1 MSRLSSKRWL
11 HHTPTLGR
19 ITLTPCRP
27 RPLDLAL
34 RPRRNTLIMT
44 PVKVT
49 EQLIEKTK
57 ALRMKGKTQEAI
69 AIELGITQGTV
80 SRILRNNGLGGHL
93 ISRIRK

>member
-1 MSRLSSKRWL
+1 
-11 HHTPTLGR
+11 
-19 ITLTPCRP
+19 
-27 RPLDLAL
+27 
-34 RPRRNTLIMT
+34 MT